1 MPALEPVAALGR
13 SAGEP
18 DATYGMWYPLD
29 VEKTTLYMPA
39 ELQQGLRAL
48 ARRTGRPQA
57 ELIREAIAEYV
68 GTQERPLPRSI
79 GAGTGGGVS
88 GAHSEAWLH
97 AQWDRR
103 QAPALD
109 RRKAP

>member
-1 MPALEPVAALGR
+1 
-13 SAGEP
+13 
-18 DATYGMWYPLD
+18 MWYPLD

-88 GAHSEAWLH
+88 GADSEAWLH
-97 AQWDRR
+97 DQWDRR
-103 QAPALD
+103 QAPAPH